1 MHCNTCAADNFRY
14 VQLRCRNTT
23 FTDPF
28 IPSSISFHFMSCH
41 VISFHFVSFNQ
52 FHFMVHAISL
62 RFVSLKPSNHAG
74 KNSKKAIKILS
85 PKPGTICIGDH
96 LGPTRGAPGEH
107 FGGHHGNHLAQ
118 ITKWHYST
126 QIPTGWWLTYPS
138 EKYECQLGLL
148 FQNTDQPKT
157 TAFFCVSGV

>member
-1 MHCNTCAADNFRY
+1 MSFR
-14 VQLRCRNTT
+14 
-23 FTDPF
+23 F
-28 IPSSISFHFMSCH
+28 IQSISFHGPCH
-41 VISFHFVSFNQ
+41 FT
-52 FHFMVHAISL
+52 SL
-62 RFVSLKPSNHAG
+62 RFTQTKQSCGRRIP
-74 KNSKKAIKILS
+74 KKAIKILS
-85 PKPGTICIGDH
+85 PKPGTICTGDH